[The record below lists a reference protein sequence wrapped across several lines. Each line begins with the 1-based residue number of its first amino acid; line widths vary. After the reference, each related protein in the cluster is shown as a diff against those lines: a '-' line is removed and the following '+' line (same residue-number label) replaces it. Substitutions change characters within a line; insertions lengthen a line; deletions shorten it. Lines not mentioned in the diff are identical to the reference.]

1 MNSYSKAALKAVRLL
16 TNGIAK
22 NPIDAWEKSTTEI
35 FGKGT
40 SGQKKPCPRNAF
52 IGLCEDGLVKDIP
65 PGQYTRS
72 QKNKIYALNAVKIL
86 KQNPELSS
94 DKHSLWNAV
103 LGGKQITHNNQM
115 DVVIALWNEELIIP
129 DQ

>member
-1 MNSYSKAALKAVRLL
+1 MNSYGKAALEAVRLF

-22 NPIDAWEKSTTEI
+22 NPRDAWEKATAQI

-40 SGQKKPCPRNAF
+40 SSQKKPCPRNAF
-52 IGLCEDGLVKDIP
+52 LGLCEDGLVKDIP
-65 PGQYTRS
+65 SGQYTRS
-72 QKNKIYALNAVKIL
+72 QKNKKYALNAVKTL
-86 KQNPELSS
+86 KQNPELSR

-103 LGGKQITHNNQM
+103 LAGKQKTHNNQM